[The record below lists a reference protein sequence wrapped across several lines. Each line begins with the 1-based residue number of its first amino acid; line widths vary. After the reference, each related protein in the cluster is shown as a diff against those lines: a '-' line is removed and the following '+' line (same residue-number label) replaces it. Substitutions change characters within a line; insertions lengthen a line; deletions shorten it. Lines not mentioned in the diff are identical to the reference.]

1 MFVIPESEAKKR
13 YDSGFYDVENP
24 ADDDFVDFMSAEL
37 DEHSESERSKAG
49 LGRSKVRLRR
59 KSAPEGGES
68 GG

>member
-1 MFVIPESEAKKR
+1 
-13 YDSGFYDVENP
+13 
-24 ADDDFVDFMSAEL
+24 MSAEL